1 RQMTTTESGIRTVWF
16 SQLYLS
22 LGDEGNDGSV
32 VVRLWWKPLVTL
44 IWGGALVMMAGAA
57 MSLLD
62 RRLRVGA
69 PSRRRKPA
77 DAAPAASA
85 P

>member
-1 RQMTTTESGIRTVWF
+1 
-16 SQLYLS
+16 
-22 LGDEGNDGSV
+22 V

-44 IWGGALVMMAGAA
+44 IWGGGLVMMAGAA
-57 MSLLD
+57 MSLMD

-69 PSRRRKPA
+69 PSRRRKSA
-77 DAAPAASA
+77 GAAPSASQ